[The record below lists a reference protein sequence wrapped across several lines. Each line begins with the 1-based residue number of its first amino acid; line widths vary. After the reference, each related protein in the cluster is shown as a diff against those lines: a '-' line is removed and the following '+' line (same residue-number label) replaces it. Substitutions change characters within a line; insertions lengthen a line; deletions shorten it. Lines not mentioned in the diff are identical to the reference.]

1 MTIRQRRP
9 DTSRTIKERAP
20 LQQVLCFLI
29 QSLYLRECLYHLR
42 NTVTGQP
49 LQIIGNEIVRLP
61 IGVAVIVVVI
71 VVKIAFSR
79 FLVLVVPCRNP
90 NFVVVANLC
99 PGFVPRYHIP
109 IRILKNE
116 IIRDDCPDIIQGN
129 KGVRTLKRQTA
140 FRLR

>member
-1 MTIRQRRP
+1 MIIRQRRP
-9 DTSRTIKERAP
+9 DTSRTVKERAP

-42 NTVTGQP
+42 NTVTGQT

-61 IGVAVIVVVI
+61 IGVVVI
-71 VVKIAFSR
+71 VVKIAFGR

-99 PGFVPRYHIP
+99 PGFVFPYHIP
-109 IRILKNE
+109 NRILKNE
-116 IIRDDCPDIIQGN
+116 IIRDDCPDIIQSN